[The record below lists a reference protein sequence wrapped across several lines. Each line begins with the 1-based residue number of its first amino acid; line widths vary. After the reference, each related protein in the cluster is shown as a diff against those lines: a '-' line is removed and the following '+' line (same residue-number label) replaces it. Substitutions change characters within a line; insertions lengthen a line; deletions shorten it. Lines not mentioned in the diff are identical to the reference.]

1 MHETDNERLEMHLR
15 LREVLGDS
23 VGDTVMRS
31 IPPADWSDF
40 ARKSDID
47 HVKSDINQVK
57 SDLNHLAEL
66 TEVRFTAVDTRLS
79 GIVAGM
85 WAIGSLMVT
94 LFVAQFTLIITK
106 L

>member
-1 MHETDNERLEMHLR
+1 MHEMDNDRLEMHLR
-15 LREVLGDS
+15 LREILGDS

-31 IPPADWSDF
+31 IPPADWSEF
-40 ARKSDID
+40 ARKSDI
-47 HVKSDINQVK
+47 
-57 SDLNHLAEL
+57 NHLAEL
-66 TEVRFTAVDTRLS
+66 TDVRFTAVESRLS

-85 WAIGSLMVT
+85 WAMGSLMVT

>member
-1 MHETDNERLEMHLR
+1 MLEDAVNNH
-15 LREVLGDS
+15 
-23 VGDTVMRS
+23 
-31 IPPADWSDF
+31 IPPADWSDL

-47 HVKSDINQVK
+47 HVK

-79 GIVAGM
+79 SIESRMSGLVAGM
-85 WAIGSLMVT
+85 WAMGSLMVT

>member
-1 MHETDNERLEMHLR
+1 MKN
-15 LREVLGDS
+15 
-23 VGDTVMRS
+23 DT
-31 IPPADWSDF
+31 PPAEWSDF

-47 HVKSDINQVK
+47 QVK

-66 TEVRFTAVDTRLS
+66 TEVRFAAVDTRLS
-79 GIVAGM
+79 SIESRMSGLVAGM
-85 WAIGSLMVT
+85 WAMGSLMVT

>member
-1 MHETDNERLEMHLR
+1 MDKDRLEMHLR

-31 IPPADWSDF
+31 IPPADWPDF

-47 HVKSDINQVK
+47 HVKSDI
-57 SDLNHLAEL
+57 DHLAEL

-79 GIVAGM
+79 GNVAGM
-85 WAIGSLMVT
+85 WAMGSLMVT